1 MSEPKEV
8 GPREHRL
15 SYRQMVI
22 IAWAPVAAAIIE
34 GVLRFI
40 R

>member
-1 MSEPKEV
+1 MSEPEDP

-22 IAWAPVAAAIIE
+22 IAWAPVVAAIID
-34 GVLRFI
+34 GVLRLI